1 MELKSALTDVPGKMY
16 KNITNVVFAHNN
28 IFFSKFKYIYK
39 QNFAPHFRKLLA

>member
-28 IFFSKFKYIYK
+28 IFFLNLSTFI
-39 QNFAPHFRKLLA
+39 NRILLLILGSC